1 MPEAAQRTPPPAE
14 SPTWP
19 VISLAQAH
27 AALTAP
33 GSPFEVETITIDG
46 RPVKWW
52 KNAPPTLLHTFMA
65 AKAHGQKTFIVYE
78 DERISFDAF
87 MRASLAFAA
96 ELRAAGVKPGDRV
109 ALAMRNLPE
118 WPVAFFAGVLNGA
131 VVAAL
136 NAWWSGPE
144 LAFGIRDS
152 GSTVAIFDAER
163 MERMRPLMGELPDL
177 KRIYVS
183 RGGDEGGGAESDPR
197 VTSLEGVIGRAGAW
211 KDLPEGEAPTHVP
224 APEDGAVLFFTS
236 GTSGNPKGALGTHRN
251 AGCSLMAAQFSL
263 VRSMIRR
270 GEAVPQPDP
279 DAPQRVGLVSIP
291 FFHTT
296 GCNAVLLP
304 AVALGQ
310 KLVCQR
316 RFEPGEA
323 CALIEREGVQTIG
336 GVPAVAIAILSCP
349 ERAKHDLSTLEVVAY
364 GGAPAPETLV
374 RKIAADMHAA
384 PGSGWGMT
392 ETSATHTHHL
402 AEDYL
407 NRPLSCGPAMP
418 VSEVKVVDEA
428 GNALPSGEVG
438 ELMAYGPNIVKGYW
452 NRPEETAAT
461 FIDGWVKTGDIAR
474 IDEEGFVFIVDRK
487 KDVIIR
493 GGENIYCQEVE
504 DVLYAHPAVVE
515 AALVARAH
523 PVLGEEA
530 VAFVSLLPGRSATAD
545 ELRGF
550 VAERL
555 AGFKVPAEVRIATS
569 LLPRNAAGKIV
580 KPELKAALARE
591 AGQ

>member
-1 MPEAAQRTPPPAE
+1 MTQTANRTPSPEHPA
-14 SPTWP
+14 WP
-19 VISLAQAH
+19 VLSLAHAH
-27 AALTAP
+27 AALTAT
-33 GSPFEVETITIDG
+33 GAPFEIETIQIDG

-52 KNAPPTLLHTFMA
+52 KNAPPTLRHTFMA

-78 DERISFDAF
+78 DDRVSFDAF
-87 MRASLAFAA
+87 MRASLALAA
-96 ELRAAGVKPGDRV
+96 ELQAAGVQPGDRV

-118 WPVAFFAGVLNGA
+118 WPVAFFAGVLTGA
-131 VVAAL
+131 VVVAL

-144 LAFGIRDS
+144 LLYGLTDS
-152 GSTVAIFDAER
+152 GSTVAIMDPER
-163 MERMRPLMGELPDL
+163 LARVEPLL
-177 KRIYVS
+177 
-183 RGGDEGGGAESDPR
+183 GGAPDVARLYVCRAEAEPADPR
-197 VTSLEGVIGRAGAW
+197 IRTLESVIGRPADWAS
-211 KDLPEGEAPTHVP
+211 LPEGALPPV
-224 APEDGAVLFFTS
+224 AIDPEDPAVLFYTS
-236 GTSGNPKGALGTHRN
+236 GTSGVPKGALGTHRN

-270 GEAVPQPDP
+270 GEAVPTPDP

-316 RFEPGEA
+316 RFEPAEA
-323 CALIEREGVQTIG
+323 CALIEREGIQTIG
-336 GVPAVAIAILSCP
+336 GVPAVAIAVLSCP
-349 ERAKHDLSTLEVVAY
+349 ERANHDLSSLEIVAY

-374 RKIAADMHAA
+374 RKIAADMKAA

-407 NRPLSCGPAMP
+407 HRPLSCGPAMP

-428 GNALPSGEVG
+428 GNALPTGEVG

-452 NRPEETAAT
+452 NKPKETAET
-461 FIDGWVKTGDIAR
+461 FVDGWVKTGDIAR

-515 AALVARAH
+515 AALVSRPH
-523 PVLGEEA
+523 PLLGEEA
-530 VAFVSLLPGRSATAD
+530 VAFVSLLPGQRVGAEA
-545 ELRGF
+545 LRAF

-555 AGFKVPAEVRIATS
+555 AAFKVPAEVRIS
-569 LLPRNAAGKIV
+569 SGMLPRNAAGKIV
-580 KPELKAALARE
+580 KPDLKAALARE
-591 AGQ
+591 TAQ

>member
-1 MPEAAQRTPPPAE
+1 MTTSADATTAPA
-14 SPTWP
+14 WP
-19 VISLAQAH
+19 VMSLAQAH

-33 GSPFEVETITIDG
+33 GSPFEIETIQIDG

-52 KNAPPTLLHTFMA
+52 KNAPPTLRHTFMA
-65 AKAHGQKTFIVYE
+65 AGMHREKTLIVYE
-78 DERISFDAF
+78 DDRVTFDAF
-87 MRASLAFAA
+87 IRASLALAA
-96 ELRAAGVKPGDRV
+96 EFQAAGVKPGDRV

-118 WPVAFFAGVLNGA
+118 WPVVFFAGVLSGA
-131 VVAAL
+131 VVVAL

-144 LAFGIRDS
+144 LLYGLTDS
-152 GSTVAIFDAER
+152 GATIAVTDPER
-163 MERMRPLMGELPDL
+163 LARVEPLMGGASDV
-177 KRIYVS
+177 KRLYVCRS
-183 RGGDEGGGAESDPR
+183 ETAPAHPR
-197 VTSLEGVIGRAGAW
+197 VRTLESVIGRPSDWPG
-211 KDLPEGEAPTHVP
+211 LPEGVLP
-224 APEDGAVLFFTS
+224 AVEIDPEDPAVLFYTS
-236 GTSGNPKGALGTHRN
+236 GTSGVPKGALGTHRN
-251 AGCSLMAAQFSL
+251 AGCSLMAAQFSV

-270 GEAVPQPDP
+270 GEAIPTPDP
-279 DAPQRVGLVSIP
+279 AAPQRAGLVSIP

-296 GCNAVLLP
+296 GCNAILLV

-316 RFEPGEA
+316 RFDPGEA
-323 CALIEREGVQTIG
+323 CALIEREGIQSIG

-349 ERAKHDLSTLEVVAY
+349 ERANHDLSSLEIVAY

-402 AEDYL
+402 GEDYL
-407 NRPLSCGPAMP
+407 HRPLSCGPAMP

-428 GNALPSGEVG
+428 GSALPPGEVG

-452 NRPEETAAT
+452 NKPQETAET
-461 FIDGWVKTGDIAR
+461 FVDGWVRTGDIAR

-515 AALVARAH
+515 AALVSRPHAL
-523 PVLGEEA
+523 LGEEA
-530 VAFVSLLPGRSATAD
+530 VAFVSLLPGQAVEPET
-545 ELRGF
+545 LRGF

-555 AGFKVPAEVRIATS
+555 AAFKVPAEVRISAGM
-569 LLPRNAAGKIV
+569 LPRNAAGKIV
-580 KPELKAALARE
+580 KPELKTILAA
-591 AGQ
+591 G

>member
-14 SPTWP
+14 SPSWP

-27 AALTAP
+27 GALTAP
-33 GSPFEVETITIDG
+33 GSPFEVETITLDG

-52 KNAPPTLLHTFMA
+52 KNAPPTLRHTFMA
-65 AKAHGQKTFIVYE
+65 ARAHGQKTFIVYE
-78 DERISFDAF
+78 DERVSFDAF

-96 ELRAAGVKPGDRV
+96 ELQAAGVQPGDRV

-118 WPVAFFAGVLNGA
+118 WPVVFFAGVLTGA

-144 LAFGIRDS
+144 LVFGVRDA
-152 GSTVAIFDAER
+152 GATVAVFDAER
-163 MERMRPLMGELPDL
+163 LERIRPLLDDLPDL
-177 KRIYVS
+177 GRIYVS
-183 RGGDEGGGAESDPR
+183 RASASDPDPR
-197 VTSLEGVIGRAGAW
+197 ITTLEAVIGAPNDWR
-211 KDLPEGEAPTHVP
+211 DLPEGVLPDHAPH
-224 APEDGAVLFFTS
+224 PEDAAVLFFTS
-236 GTSGNPKGALGTHRN
+236 GTSGSPKAALGTHRN

-270 GEAVPQPDP
+270 GEAVPRPDP
-279 DAPQRVGLVSIP
+279 EAPQRVGLVSIP

-316 RFEPGEA
+316 RFDPAEA
-323 CALIEREGVQTIG
+323 CALIEREAVQTIG

-349 ERAKHDLSTLEVVAY
+349 ERANHDLSSLEVVAY

-374 RKIAADMHAA
+374 RKIAADMKAA

-402 AEDYL
+402 GEDYL

-428 GNALPSGEVG
+428 GNALPTGQVG
-438 ELMAYGPNIVKGYW
+438 ELMAYGPNVVKGYW
-452 NRPEETAAT
+452 NRPEETAAA

-515 AALVARAH
+515 AALVSRPH

-530 VAFVSLLPGRSATAD
+530 VAFVFLMPGQTATPD
-545 ELRGF
+545 ELRAF

-555 AGFKVPAEVRIATS
+555 AGFKVPAEVRIAAS
-569 LLPRNAAGKIV
+569 MLPRNAAGKIV
-580 KPELKAALARE
+580 KPDLKSALARE
-591 AGQ
+591 TAQ

>member
-1 MPEAAQRTPPPAE
+1 MTQTAPNAGSSAPSTEA
-14 SPTWP
+14 STWP
-19 VISLAQAH
+19 VLSLAHAH
-27 AALTAP
+27 AAMTAA
-33 GSPFEVETITIDG
+33 GSPFEIETIRIDG
-46 RPVKWW
+46 RSVKWW
-52 KNAPPTLLHTFMA
+52 KNAPPTLRHTFMA
-65 AKAHGQKTFIVYE
+65 ARAHGQKTFIVYE
-78 DERISFDAF
+78 DDRVSFDAF
-87 MRASLAFAA
+87 MRASLALAA
-96 ELRAAGVKPGDRV
+96 ELQAAGVQPGDRV

-118 WPVAFFAGVLNGA
+118 WPVAFFAGVLTGA
-131 VVAAL
+131 VVVAL

-144 LAFGIRDS
+144 LLYGLTDS
-152 GSTVAIFDAER
+152 GATLAIMDPERLARVEPLLGGAPDVARLYVCRADAE
-163 MERMRPLMGELPDL
+163 PT
-177 KRIYVS
+177 
-183 RGGDEGGGAESDPR
+183 DPR
-197 VTSLEGVIGRAGAW
+197 IRTLESVIGRPADWASLPDGA
-211 KDLPEGEAPTHVP
+211 LPQVAID
-224 APEDGAVLFFTS
+224 PEDPAVLFYTS
-236 GTSGNPKGALGTHRN
+236 GTSGVPKGALGTHRN
-251 AGCSLMAAQFSL
+251 AGCSLMAAQFSV

-270 GEAVPQPDP
+270 GEAIPAPDP
-279 DAPQRVGLVSIP
+279 EAPQRVGLVSIP

-316 RFEPGEA
+316 RFEPAEA
-323 CALIEREGVQTIG
+323 CALIEREGIQTIG
-336 GVPAVAIAILSCP
+336 GVPAVAIAVLSCP
-349 ERAKHDLSTLEVVAY
+349 ERANHDLSSLEIVAY

-374 RKIAADMHAA
+374 RKIAADMKAA

-428 GNALPSGEVG
+428 GNTLPTGEVG

-452 NRPEETAAT
+452 NKPKETAET
-461 FIDGWVKTGDIAR
+461 FVDGWVKTGDIAR

-515 AALVARAH
+515 AALVSRPH
-523 PVLGEEA
+523 PLLGEEA
-530 VAFVSLLPGRSATAD
+530 VAFVSLLPGQAVEPET
-545 ELRGF
+545 LRAF

-555 AGFKVPAEVRIATS
+555 AAFKVPAEVRIS
-569 LLPRNAAGKIV
+569 SGMLPRNAAGKIV
-580 KPELKAALARE
+580 KPDLKAALARE
-591 AGQ
+591 SAQ